1 MIRNQ
6 QKQNKRR
13 AKAVDLSSRI
23 PLLALLVTASLTTVS
38 AQPSVPELQKLGG
51 KIREEKGLVVE
62 LTVET
67 DTFTEADYR
76 LIGQCTGLK
85 KLTLNGKTL
94 TDITLPLLAGLTNLE
109 ELSTNQ
115 STLTDEGY
123 RHFAALQNLKVLHLW
138 HPSWGLET
146 FTGSGI
152 AHLKALPKL
161 ERLTFA
167 GSTAGDEALSAVGQL
182 TQLKSFQTWHSAQ
195 TQAGNL
201 ALTKLPNLTSLK
213 IGQRLPKGGAT
224 SPPSFDGSTIP
235 TLAKISSLETLELF
249 EARLTFDDLVPLK
262 DLPKL
267 KKLSIH
273 TTDIPETDVEKLR
286 GVLPGV
292 EIVFKPLTAEEAAA
306 TLVKKLKL

>member
-1 MIRNQ
+1 MLLVFCL
-6 QKQNKRR
+6 KTSMKF
-13 AKAVDLSSRI
+13 AS
-23 PLLALLVTASLTTVS
+23 LLALLIATSLSGFS
-38 AQPSVPELQKLGG
+38 AQPSIQELQKLNG
-51 KIREEKGLVVE
+51 KIREEKGVVVE
-62 LTVET
+62 LTVNT
-67 DTFTEADYR
+67 DTFTEADYQ

-94 TDITLPLLAGLTNLE
+94 TDTTLPLLAGLTELE

-115 STLTDEGY
+115 SALSDEGY
-123 RHFAALQNLKVLHLW
+123 RHFAALRNLKVLHLW
-138 HPSWGLET
+138 HPSWGSET

-152 AHLKALPKL
+152 AHLKYLPKL
-161 ERLTFA
+161 ELLTFA

-213 IGQRLPKGGAT
+213 IGQRLPRSGT
-224 SPPSFDGSTIP
+224 PSPPSSDGATIP

-249 EARLTFDDLVPLK
+249 EARLTFDDLTPLK
-262 DLPKL
+262 GLPKL

-286 GVLPGV
+286 AFLPGV
-292 EIVFKPLTAEEAAA
+292 EIVFKPLTEEEKAA
-306 TLVKKLKL
+306 TLEKKLKL

>member
-1 MIRNQ
+1 M
-6 QKQNKRR
+6 KF
-13 AKAVDLSSRI
+13 AS
-23 PLLALLVTASLTTVS
+23 LLALLIATSLSGVS
-38 AQPSVPELQKLGG
+38 AQPSVPKLQKLNG
-51 KIREEKGLVVE
+51 KIREEKGVVVE
-62 LTVET
+62 LTVNT
-67 DTFTEADYR
+67 DTFTEADYQ

-94 TDITLPLLAGLTNLE
+94 TDTTLPLLAGLTELE

-115 STLTDEGY
+115 SALSDEGY
-123 RHFAALQNLKVLHLW
+123 RHFAVLRNLKVLHLW
-138 HPSWGLET
+138 HPSWGSET

-152 AHLKALPKL
+152 AHLKSLPKL

-167 GSTAGDEALSAVGQL
+167 GSTAGDEALFAVGQL

-213 IGQRLPKGGAT
+213 IGQRLPQSGT
-224 SPPSFDGSTIP
+224 PSPPSFDGATIP

-249 EARLTFDDLVPLK
+249 EARLTFDDLTPLK
-262 DLPKL
+262 GLPRL

-286 GVLPGV
+286 GFLPAV
-292 EIVFKPLTAEEAAA
+292 EIVFKPLTEEERAA